1 MLRLGGHD
9 LIRLVEVSQLV
20 DQVEP
25 IEQDLIRLVED
36 GTLDVNGI
44 QRDPSSIFFNFLKD
58 RNYEKNLA
66 PLGSFIVC
74 LCFNLFRSI
83 RDIFGQ
89 LKFKPLRAPNSL
101 SNSFGTGSPY
111 NPNSLTNP
119 YGTFGSPYSDRSST
133 NPFATN
139 PPKLYDSQGQYR
151 GNLSANPYDPN
162 STSNPYG
169 RYGSKYSPDSLN
181 NPFGAGSPYKQDS
194 PNNRFGKGL
203 SGWGQ

>member
-1 MLRLGGHD
+1 MGYREILLAYFLIFWRTGIMKKIWLLSVVLLFTFVSICFAQSGTYLGN
-9 LIRLVEVSQLV
+9 L
-20 DQVEP
+20 
-25 IEQDLIRLVED
+25 
-36 GTLDVNGI
+36 
-44 QRDPSSIFFNFLKD
+44 SSNP
-58 RNYEKNLA
+58 Y
-66 PLGSFIVC
+66 
-74 LCFNLFRSI
+74 
-83 RDIFGQ
+83 
-89 LKFKPLRAPNSL
+89 APNSL

-111 NPNSLTNP
+111 NPNSLTNS

-194 PNNRFGKGL
+194 PNNRFGKGW
-203 SGWGQ
+203 SVWGQ